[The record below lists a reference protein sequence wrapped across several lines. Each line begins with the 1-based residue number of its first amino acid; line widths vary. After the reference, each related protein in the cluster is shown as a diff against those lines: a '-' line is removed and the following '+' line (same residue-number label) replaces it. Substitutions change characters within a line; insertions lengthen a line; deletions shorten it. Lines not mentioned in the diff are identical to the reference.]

1 MDIKNKVV
9 LVTGASTGIGKDT
22 ALEFAREGAK
32 VVITYNSHKKEA
44 ESVFKDCKKLGECLF
59 IKLDVTDICSIK
71 KCVEET
77 IDKFGAIDILVNN
90 AGVLVEKSLLEQS
103 FDEIKFGLD
112 VNLLG
117 LINMTKVVLPYM
129 EEDEGIV
136 INIVSI
142 AGQRVKWPKTSIY
155 SASKF
160 GVRGFTQGMAKE
172 YENKKIRFYA
182 VNPGGTATAM
192 NEWDGV
198 APVEVAKIIVKTAKE
213 SLDKKSGDDVDVWDY
228 L

>member
-1 MDIKNKVV
+1 MNLKDKII
-9 LVTGASTGIGKDT
+9 LITGTSIGIGKET
-22 ALEFAREGAK
+22 ALEFAKEGAK
-32 VVITYNSHKKEA
+32 VVITYNNHKKEA
-44 ESVFKDCKKLGECLF
+44 EQVFKECKKLGECFL
-59 IKLDVTDICSIK
+59 INLDVRDLASIK
-71 KCVEET
+71 NCVEET
-77 IDKFGAIDILVNN
+77 IDKYGAIDILVNN

-103 FDEIKFGLD
+103 FEEIKFGLD

-129 EEDEGIV
+129 QEEEGIV
-136 INIVSI
+136 INMASV
-142 AGQRVKWPKTSIY
+142 AGKRVKWPKTSVY

-172 YENKKIRFYA
+172 YEEKKIRFYA

-198 APVEVAKIIVKTAKE
+198 APVEVAKIIVRTAKE
-213 SLDKKSGDDVDVWDY
+213 DLGKKSGDDVDVN
-228 L
+228 